1 MLKKILSISGK
12 PGLYKLV
19 SYGKNMI
26 IVESLSEKKRIPT
39 YTRDKI
45 VSLGDIAIYTYG
57 EEVPLAKVLTSV
69 YEKHEGKALDAKQYA
84 TPDAL
89 QTFMAEVLPDYDQE
103 RVYNND
109 IKKIIAWYNLLLAAG
124 YTTFEE
130 AEEAEEKESA
140 E

>member
-12 PGLYKLV
+12 PGLYRLV

-26 IVESLSEKKRIPT
+26 IVENLSDGKRVPA

-57 EEVPLAKVLTSV
+57 EEVPLAKVFTSI
-69 YEKHEGKALDAKQYA
+69 YEKYEGKALDAKQFA
-84 TPDAL
+84 APESLHAFL
-89 QTFMAEVLPDYDQE
+89 EGVLPDYDKE

-109 IKKIIAWYNLLLAAG
+109 IKKIISWYNLLLGAG
-124 YTTFEE
+124 FTAFEE
-130 AEEAEEKESA
+130 PAQPAEQETAE
-140 E
+140 